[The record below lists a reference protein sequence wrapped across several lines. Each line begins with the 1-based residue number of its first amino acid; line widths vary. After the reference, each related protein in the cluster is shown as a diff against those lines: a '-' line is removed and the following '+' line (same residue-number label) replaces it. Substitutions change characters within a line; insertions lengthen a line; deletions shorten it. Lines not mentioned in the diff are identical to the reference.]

1 MLTEKQRKVLGQ
13 RLSELREKAGVPAS
27 VVARDALGYQNG
39 SHVAV
44 TRLER
49 AALAQPRQD
58 HLLALSRYYA
68 VPPEHLFVTP
78 QTLEQ
83 AESAAP
89 SEPENATRSQN
100 AGATTGSEGGAD
112 DLPRDPADLLDFPS
126 RVRWARRQAG
136 LDVDEFAFAVRGY
149 GALITRSNVLAWE
162 SGESTPNPVQL
173 QALARCARRGERWFL
188 HGQEEPAPASR
199 GIWLMGN
206 LRAATPPA

>member
-1 MLTEKQRKVLGQ
+1 MLTEEQRKVLGQ
-13 RLSELREKAGVPAS
+13 RLGELREKAGVPAS

-49 AALAQPRQD
+49 AALARPRQD

-68 VPPEHLFVTP
+68 VAPAHLFVAP
-78 QTLEQ
+78 ETLEQ
-83 AESAAP
+83 DKSGGSATPLGTEA
-89 SEPENATRSQN
+89 SE
-100 AGATTGSEGGAD
+100 D
-112 DLPRDPADLLDFPS
+112 DLPRNPADLLDFPS

-136 LDVDEFAFAVRGY
+136 LDVDDFALAVRGN

-173 QALARCARRGERWFL
+173 RALSLCARRGERWFL
-188 HGQEEPAPASR
+188 HGQEDAAPASR
-199 GIWLMGN
+199 GLWLAGT
-206 LRAATPPA
+206 LRAASAEA